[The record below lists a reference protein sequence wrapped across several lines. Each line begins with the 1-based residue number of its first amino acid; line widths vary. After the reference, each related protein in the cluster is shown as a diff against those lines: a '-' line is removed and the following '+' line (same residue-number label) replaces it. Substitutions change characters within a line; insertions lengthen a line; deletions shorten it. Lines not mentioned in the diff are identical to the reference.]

1 VRARKQKVQRNAIS
15 TLFTKARQ
23 LQGAKSN
30 CFELLTALRTF
41 RFEADS
47 EAVRTSQGP
56 QGLVELC
63 LHIHRHTMSVYE
75 ALSLS
80 LSPDVSCCFIGRQ
93 SVGAGD

>member
-1 VRARKQKVQRNAIS
+1 LELTLGARKQKVQRNAIS

-47 EAVRTSQGP
+47 EAVRT
-56 QGLVELC
+56 
-63 LHIHRHTMSVYE
+63 
-75 ALSLS
+75 
-80 LSPDVSCCFIGRQ
+80 
-93 SVGAGD
+93 